1 MTLRTLSWVLALAW
15 GAAAGA
21 AEPLIL
27 DQATAEQFA
36 SLDGIDTDAAAS
48 IVALRDERG
57 HLGSVEELRILKI
70 DPSGLDSL
78 RKNTA
83 VQIEFTT
90 KTAPRSYDNP
100 QAVLAEFDAE
110 PTIQQVQSWSND
122 YADMHPGQ
130 VDKWLRASKNF
141 AALPE
146 LTLEYE
152 LKDGWGQDFFY
163 LNADGV
169 ALTSP
174 DEDPLPILEDADRD
188 QDSKYKVR
196 AKWNLNEIVMSS
208 ERIRVINEA
217 QDIVKLRDKLLTEVT
232 KLYFERRRLQVEM
245 LLRPKSDTLGQVK
258 DQLRLM
264 EMTANIDALT
274 GGAFSAALN
283 R

>member
-174 DEDPLPILEDADRD
+174 D
-188 QDSKYKVR
+188 KVR